1 MNKSSHL
8 TFTPY
13 FYEQIFTS
21 YFHTFLSRKN
31 LHILLSHLKF
41 MNKSS
46 HLTITPYIYEQIF
59 TSYFHTLFL
68 WTNLYILLSHLTFM
82 NKFSHPTFT
91 PYFYEQMFTP
101 YFFWCALA
109 KLCCDISSN
118 YWHGSVVIASNLKWV
133 DWLLVVSSNPV
144 KALVVSLSKLFLI
157 AHYLV
162 LVSYRRWFRQI

>member
-1 MNKSSHL
+1 MFIKWSSNKIRTNLHILLSHLTFMNKSSHL

-21 YFHTFLSRKN
+21 YFHTLR
-31 LHILLSHLKF
+31 
-41 MNKSS
+41 
-46 HLTITPYIYEQIF
+46 
-59 TSYFHTLFL
+59 L

-82 NKFSHPTFT
+82 NKSSNL
-91 PYFYEQMFTP
+91 MFTP
-101 YFFWCALA
+101 YFFGCALA

-118 YWHGSVVIASNLKWV
+118 YWNGSVVIASNLKWV